1 MTATRPKRFIP
12 LWIMLVVPIVVTYIA
27 GISGI
32 LIASLG
38 SARRVA
44 SQFAISLTWKTSGE
58 IDARLKAYMSTAHTV
73 LRSLSAVGGSGK
85 VELDDTAGLAPI
97 MYSFAGVVPDLGTF
111 FYGDERDHTL
121 YMSRSSTG
129 GVVGIR
135 DRASAGALVFY
146 ELRGDGSPGAQVDS
160 IQFAPTGRPWYRGAA
175 DSGQAGWTAIYP
187 DAVTKGLVISP
198 YLPHFGQGGALKG
211 VFGADLALAA
221 INELLTQ
228 AVQGSGAVAAL
239 VDQDGY
245 IVGNSNG
252 SPITKDEGG
261 QVARIKAVDAD
272 DHIVAAAASWVEPS
286 SGADVTSAASGD
298 WSEADVT
305 GAASDASAGQSRTW
319 YHEFDV
325 DVDAYFVSS
334 SPYRDGTGL
343 EWTIYTYLPM
353 EEAMAT
359 VSQSLI
365 VSGIAA
371 GAALLVGVAMLF
383 VITRRVGAAVN
394 GVMRTLEGVA
404 AGNLAVCID
413 VTSRT
418 EIGGIQASLCD
429 LVENLN
435 AIIDDVRGAADKS
448 SKSAESLA
456 SQAAE
461 TAATIA
467 QISANIA
474 SMRRQTELLDQAAG
488 EADGAQDQLSGASD
502 TVQASVKELERALGE
517 ARRTI
522 EAMEARMADMAA
534 RAQAQGQLASRMSG
548 ISAAGRDKADGAVQA
563 MKRMEES
570 AQKTL
575 ELVGIIDAIAEQTRL
590 LAMNAAIEAAHAGD
604 AGRGFAVVAEEIR
617 KLSESTAENAHGI
630 SAAIEETA
638 GAIDEAAKITLGT
651 TEAMGDVT
659 EGVDQLTQA
668 LKDVSSELAE
678 ASGQSREASGALE
691 RLATTEK
698 SLGGAATSLAAAA
711 AAIAK
716 TVDAVRGLSME
727 NRQAADEIT
736 IGIQEIDSSASALT
750 DLSRQNADT
759 AHEIK
764 QAAGRFSTKG

>member
-1 MTATRPKRFIP
+1 MTASRQKRLIP
-12 LWIMLVVPIVVTYIA
+12 LWVMLVIPIVATYIV
-27 GISGI
+27 GISAI
-32 LIASLG
+32 IIASIG

-73 LRSLSAVGGSGK
+73 LRSLSAVGSSGSI
-85 VELDDTAGLAPI
+85 ELDDTAGLAPI
-97 MYSFAGVVPDLGTF
+97 MYSFAGVVPELGTF

-121 YMSRSSTG
+121 YMSRSGTG

-135 DRASAGALVFY
+135 DQTSAGSLVFY
-146 ELRGDGSPGAQVDS
+146 DLLEGGRRGAQVDA

-175 DSGQAGWTAIYP
+175 DSGRAGWTAIYP

-198 YLPHFGQGGALKG
+198 YLPHFGQGGRLKG

-221 INELLTQ
+221 INQLLTQ
-228 AVQGSGAVAAL
+228 AVQGSGAVSAL
-239 VDQDGY
+239 VDQEGY
-245 IVGNSNG
+245 LVGNSNG
-252 SPITKDEGG
+252 SPITKDQGG

-272 DHIVAAAASWVEPS
+272 DYIVAAAAGWIAPE
-286 SGADVTSAASGD
+286 ATSAASGD
-298 WSEADVT
+298 WSNVDVT
-305 GAASDASAGQSRTW
+305 GAASAAAGGGQSRTW
-319 YHEFDV
+319 YHEFNIDGEH
-325 DVDAYFVSS
+325 YFVSS
-334 SPYRDGTGL
+334 SPFRDGTGL

-353 EEAMAT
+353 KEAMAT
-359 VSQSLI
+359 VSQSLF
-365 VSGIAA
+365 VSAA
-371 GAALLVGVAMLF
+371 AAAAALLIGVVILLL
-383 VITRRVGAAVN
+383 ITRRVGSAVS
-394 GVMRTLEGVA
+394 GVMRTLEAVA
-404 AGNLAVCID
+404 AGDLSACID

-435 AIIDDVRGAADKS
+435 AIIEDVRGAADKS

-467 QISANIA
+467 EISANIA

-488 EADGAQDQLSGASD
+488 EADGAQDQLSSASD

-522 EAMEARMADMAA
+522 LAMEARMADMAA

-691 RLATTEK
+691 RLADTEK